1 MRKLVLVAA
10 LSLAAF
16 AQDTT
21 NFPVFGKIVRL
32 DPRLDQLLGTDAK
45 LEMISCCFD
54 WSEGPTWDRMG
65 GFVLFSDIPRNS
77 VMKWKEGE
85 GIACT

>member
-54 WSEGPTWDRMG
+54 
-65 GFVLFSDIPRNS
+65 
-77 VMKWKEGE
+77 
-85 GIACT
+85 